1 MSNAPTGML
10 AQFASDY
17 ARRNTSE
24 KMSMTDFLER
34 CKNDPSVYASPAQRM
49 LKAIGEPETIDTKS
63 DSRLGRIFSNRVI
76 KVYPAFREFFGM
88 EDAVES
94 IVSYFRHSAQGLEE
108 SKQILYLLG
117 PVGGGKSSLAEK
129 LKELM
134 EHEPIYSIEGSPIH
148 DHPLSAFDKAT
159 YAKQL
164 EEEFGIPRTALRV
177 NASPWLVE
185 RLKEVNGDLS
195 QLTVVKQYPSVLK
208 HLAIDK
214 VEPGDENNQDIS
226 TLVGKVDIRKLEDYA
241 ADHPY
246 AYSYSGGLCRA
257 NQGIL
262 DFVEMFKAPIKMLH
276 PLLTAT
282 QEKNFNGT
290 DSVSSIP
297 FDGIVLAHS
306 NESEWKT
313 FRNNKNNEAF
323 LDRVY
328 IVKVPYCLRVDEEV
342 SIYKKMLAGSAL
354 AKAPCAPET
363 LEMLAKFAVMSRLVE
378 PQNSNLFSKM
388 SVYNGE
394 NIKNTD
400 PRAKPLQEYKDLAG
414 VNEGMNGVS
423 TRFAFKILSK
433 VFNFDSEE
441 LAANPIHLMYV
452 LEQEIV
458 KEQYPSDREEH
469 LVNLIKHHLGD
480 KYVEFV
486 ENQIRIAF
494 MDSYADYGQTIFDR
508 YFQYADYWIRDE
520 DFRDP
525 DTQEQFDRS
534 TLNAELEKI
543 EKPAGIVN
551 PKDFRNELVNFVLRH
566 KAENK
571 GKSPKWDAFEKMR
584 QVIEKK
590 MFASTEEIL
599 PVISFSSKG
608 SKKDQEAHES
618 FVKRMSDLGY
628 TPRQTRLLV
637 EWWMRVRKN
646 K

>member
-1 MSNAPTGML
+1 MTQAINSVL
-10 AQFASDY
+10 SQFARGY
-17 ARRNTSE
+17 AQRNTNE
-24 KMSMTDFLER
+24 EMSMSEFLER
-34 CKNDPSVYASPAQRM
+34 CKTDPSLYASPAERM
-49 LKAIGEPETIDTKS
+49 LKAIGQPEVVDTKNHQ
-63 DSRLGRIFSNRVI
+63 RLGRVFSNKVI
-76 KVYPAFREFFGM
+76 KIYPAFKDFYGM
-88 EDAVES
+88 EEAIEA
-94 IVSYFRHSAQGLEE
+94 IVSYFRQSAQGLEE

-134 EHEPIYSIEGSPIH
+134 ENEPIYSIKGSPIN
-148 DHPLSAFDKAT
+148 DAPLAAFDRKTEVPVLMQEFGLPKSAF
-159 YAKQL
+159 
-164 EEEFGIPRTALRV
+164 RV
-177 NASPWLVE
+177 NASPWLVK
-185 RLKEVNGDLS
+185 RLEEVGGDAS
-195 QLTVVKQYPSVLK
+195 KLTVVKRYPSVLK

-226 TLVGKVDIRKLEDYA
+226 TLVGKVDIRKLEDFA
-241 ADHPY
+241 ADDAD

-282 QEKNFNGT
+282 QEKNYNGT

-306 NESEWKT
+306 NESEWQT

-342 SIYKKMLAGSAL
+342 GIYKKMLAGSSL
-354 AKAPCAPET
+354 SQAPCAPET
-363 LEMLAKFAVMSRLVE
+363 LEMMAKFAVLSRLVYPE
-378 PQNSNLFSKM
+378 NSTLLSKM
-388 SVYNGE
+388 AVYNGE
-394 NIKNTD
+394 NLKATD
-400 PRAKPLQEYKDLAG
+400 PRAKPLQEYKDMAG
-414 VNEGMNGVS
+414 VNEGMSGVS

-433 VFNFDSEE
+433 VFNFDQEE
-441 LAANPIHLMYV
+441 VAANPIHLMYV
-452 LEQEIV
+452 LEQEII
-458 KEQYPSDREEH
+458 KEQYPPKTEEF
-469 LVNLIKHHLGD
+469 LLSLIKSDLAN

-486 ENQIRIAF
+486 ANQIRIAF
-494 MDSYADYGQTIFDR
+494 MDSYADYGQNIFDR
-508 YFQYADYWIRDE
+508 YFQYADFWIRDE
-520 DFRDP
+520 EFRDP
-525 DTQEQFDRS
+525 DTHEMFDRS
-534 TLNAELEKI
+534 QLNDELEKI

-551 PKDFRNELVNFVLRH
+551 PKDFRNEMVNFVLRH

-571 GKSPKWDAFEKMR
+571 GKMPAWNAFEKMR

-590 MFASTEEIL
+590 MFASTDEIL
-599 PVISFSSKG
+599 PVISFSTKG

-618 FVKRMSDLGY
+618 FVKRMGDMGY
-628 TPRQTRLLV
+628 SARQTRLVV

-646 K
+646 N

>member
-1 MSNAPTGML
+1 MSNAMTGML
-10 AQFASDY
+10 AQFAADY
-17 ARRNTSE
+17 AQRNTCE
-24 KMSMTDFLER
+24 KMSMADFLDR

-49 LKAIGEPETIDTKS
+49 LKAIGEPEVIDTKT
-63 DSRLGRIFSNRVI
+63 DPRLGRIFSNRVI
-76 KVYPAFREFFGM
+76 KVYPAFKEFYGM
-88 EDAVES
+88 EEAVES

-134 EHEPIYSIEGSPIH
+134 QAQAIYSIEGSPIN
-148 DHPLSAFDKAT
+148 DHPLTAFDKAL
-159 YAKQL
+159 YAKML
-164 EEEFGIPRTALRV
+164 EEEFGIPKTALRV
-177 NASPWLVE
+177 NASPWLIE
-185 RLKEVNGDLS
+185 RLKEVNGDLTK
-195 QLTVVKQYPSVLK
+195 LTIIKQFPSVLK

-226 TLVGKVDIRKLEDYA
+226 TLVGKVDIRKLEDYP

-328 IVKVPYCLRVDEEV
+328 IVKVPYCLRVDDEV
-342 SIYKKMLAGSAL
+342 SIYKKMLSGSSLSA
-354 AKAPCAPET
+354 APCAPET
-363 LEMLAKFAVMSRLVE
+363 LEMMAKFAVMSRLVE

-388 SVYNGE
+388 CVYNGE

-433 VFNFDSEE
+433 VFNFDQEE

-458 KEQYPSDREEH
+458 KEQYPADREEF
-469 LVNLIKHHLGD
+469 LVNLIKHYLGD

-508 YFQYADYWIRDE
+508 YFQYADFWIRDE

-525 DTQEQFDRS
+525 DTNEMFDRS

-566 KAENK
+566 RAANK
-571 GKSPKWDAFEKMR
+571 GNSPKWDSFEKMR

-599 PVISFSSKG
+599 PVISFSTKG
-608 SKKDQEAHES
+608 SKKDQEAHDS
-618 FVKRMSDLGY
+618 FVKRMAELGY